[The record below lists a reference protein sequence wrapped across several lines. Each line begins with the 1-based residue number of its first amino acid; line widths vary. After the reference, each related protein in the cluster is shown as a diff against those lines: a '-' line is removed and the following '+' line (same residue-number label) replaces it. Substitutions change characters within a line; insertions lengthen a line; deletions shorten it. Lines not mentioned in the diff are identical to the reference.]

1 MKYVRATIDPTTH
14 AIAMIEAYDTPMTS
28 APPRLTWCTAI
39 TVEVGAFED
48 DVFPEG
54 VSVAQYLLDRLEFH
68 PGSAT
73 VRTKPGITDLPTAH
87 ASPASLQGLKTRLN
101 ASGKRHGLPAPVAT
115 HLCELLA
122 TREDTKAV
130 HLAALGM
137 SSAEIRALQGAVLYA
152 KWAEARSAA
161 ERGRVMRS
169 TSAVLNVWIAANWSA
184 RSARSRS
191 TSPPAARNH
200 RRARSDRPCRARRRW
215 GPRSASGLR

>member
-101 ASGKRHGLPAPVAT
+101 ASGKQHGLPAPVAT
-115 HLCELLA
+115 HLRELLA

-137 SSAEIRALQGAVLYA
+137 SSAEIRALPRFQAVDH
-152 KWAEARSAA
+152 ARTRQRAAAMSAA
-161 ERGRVMRS
+161 QAAGLDAKRQERITRKLEQS
-169 TSAVLNVWIAANWSA
+169 K
-184 RSARSRS
+184 
-191 TSPPAARNH
+191 
-200 RRARSDRPCRARRRW
+200 
-215 GPRSASGLR
+215 

>member
-1 MKYVRATIDPTTH
+1 MKYVRATIDPATNE
-14 AIAMIEAYDTPMTS
+14 IKLIEAYERPMTS
-28 APPRLTWCTAI
+28 MPPRLTWCTAI

-101 ASGKRHGLPAPVAT
+101 ASGKQHGLPAPVAT
-115 HLCELLA
+115 HLRELLA

-137 SSAEIRALQGAVLYA
+137 SSAEIRALPRFQAVDH
-152 KWAEARSAA
+152 ARTRQRAAAMSAA
-161 ERGRVMRS
+161 QAAGLDAKRQERITRKLEQS
-169 TSAVLNVWIAANWSA
+169 K
-184 RSARSRS
+184 
-191 TSPPAARNH
+191 
-200 RRARSDRPCRARRRW
+200 
-215 GPRSASGLR
+215 